1 MKMSEFAHKHDAY
14 IAAEI
19 SRLGKT
25 RDCRCWVQI
34 SSGEDRTGNPTGVQ
48 LVHKLT
54 CPVHY
59 PKTSALLVRAPK
71 GGVHR

>member
-1 MKMSEFAHKHDAY
+1 MSDFAREHDGH

-25 RDCRCWVQI
+25 DQCRCWVRIHERFGLQPI
-34 SSGEDRTGNPTGVQ
+34 VQ
-48 LVHKLT
+48 LAYRLT